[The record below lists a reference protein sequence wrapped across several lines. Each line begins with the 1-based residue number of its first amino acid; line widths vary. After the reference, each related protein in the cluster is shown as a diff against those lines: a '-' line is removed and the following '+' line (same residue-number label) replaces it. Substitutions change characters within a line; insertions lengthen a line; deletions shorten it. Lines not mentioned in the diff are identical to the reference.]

1 MSHPLASTL
10 AYPDIK
16 EILDQALEGNGLRAK
31 FETRGTAIRFRQRAN
46 QFRAADRREN
56 KASFPDPAS
65 PLHARSVYDP
75 LIFKA
80 PFPEGEKWVIVIE
93 VPRAEKIELERL

>member
-1 MSHPLASTL
+1 MSHPPASTL
-10 AYPDIK
+10 AFPDVK
-16 EILDQALEGNGLRAK
+16 AILDQALDSDGLRAK
-31 FETRGTAIRFRQRAN
+31 FETYGTAVRFRQRAN

-56 KASFPDPAS
+56 FRAFPDPAS

-80 PFPEGEKWVIVIE
+80 PFKEGEKWVVVIE
-93 VPRAEKIELERL
+93 VPKAEKIELERL